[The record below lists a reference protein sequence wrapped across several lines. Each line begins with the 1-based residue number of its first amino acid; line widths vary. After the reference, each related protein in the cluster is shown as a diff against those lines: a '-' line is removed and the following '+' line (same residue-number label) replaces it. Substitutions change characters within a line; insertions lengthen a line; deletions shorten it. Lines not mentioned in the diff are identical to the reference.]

1 MARTAKKPS
10 GGTKDAAKTAPARSK
25 IPTSAKAPTKPSADP
40 KADTATEAVT
50 AASQQTAKKSSSGG
64 AWLVFLLIIAVAGGA
79 GYLTYPRW
87 YPALA
92 AKVPGLP
99 KLQLEDPRVAGLSER
114 IASLETQT
122 GAIKTKDETIV
133 RLEQEREKL
142 SRKLATALVRLETVE
157 KSMAAVREMAEAAA
171 SVEETTEAKQ
181 SLQRLSDRLA
191 SLEKTGIGDGDVSAQ
206 LAKLRDGQAQSR
218 KVDGRLAELEK
229 QLADTALAGRS
240 LSGVEK
246 RLTEIES
253 RAANTGDITSNTQPA
268 SAAIIL
274 AVGQLRDAA
283 SRGIAYRREIE
294 AVKALAGDDTGL
306 AASLMPLDRHAKTGV
321 ATLSILRDEFTELA
335 GKTVTRARAQ
345 TASGWLSKIVARVG
359 ALVTLRRTDSAG
371 APDSVEALVAKAES
385 HLEAGDLAAAV
396 EAVAATAPLST
407 DAGEV
412 VAPWLGRA
420 KTRLTIER
428 ALAALHIHAVSTLGG
443 AKKEMLSGAAK
454 E

>member
-1 MARTAKKPS
+1 MARTANTPS
-10 GGTKDAAKTAPARSK
+10 GGTKGAAKAATSKSK
-25 IPTSAKAPTKPSADP
+25 IPPSAKAPAKPSAAA
-40 KADTATEAVT
+40 KATSPAV
-50 AASQQTAKKSSSGG
+50 KKSGGG
-64 AWLVFLLIIAVAGGA
+64 AAWLILLLLIAVAGGV

-99 KLQLEDPRVAGLSER
+99 KLQIEDSRVAGLSDR
-114 IASLETQT
+114 IATLETRT
-122 GAIKTKDETIV
+122 GAIKAKDETII

-142 SRKLATALVRLETVE
+142 SGQLARALVRLETVE

-191 SLEKTGIGDGDVSAQ
+191 SLEKKGIGGGAVTEQ
-206 LAKLRDGQAQSR
+206 LAKLRDDQTQSR
-218 KVDGRLAELEK
+218 KLDGRLTKLEK
-229 QLADTALAGRS
+229 KLADTALAGQT

-246 RLTEIES
+246 RLTKIES
-253 RAANTGDITSNTQPA
+253 RTANTANVVGNTQPA
-268 SAAIIL
+268 GAAIIL

-283 SRGIAYRREIE
+283 ARGIAYSREIE
-294 AVKALAGDDTGL
+294 AVKALAGNDTGL
-306 AASLMPLDRHAKTGV
+306 TASLMPLDRHAKTGV

-345 TASGWLSKIVARVG
+345 TASGWFSKIAARVG
-359 ALVTLRRTDSAG
+359 ALVTLRRTDSGG

-385 HLEAGDLAAAV
+385 RLEAGDLAAAV
-396 EAVAATAPLST
+396 AAVAATASLST

-443 AKKEMLSGAAK
+443 ANKETLGGANKETLSGAAK